1 MEIGKLLDMVGKEE
15 NIYAL
20 VVKLSQKAH
29 QLRDK
34 GGGLHKEIGNPV
46 VIALE
51 EELAARSKNTVI
63 ASE

>member
-1 MEIGKLLDMVGKEE
+1 MEIGKLLDMVGQEE

-34 GGGLHKEIGNPV
+34 GGGLHKEIANPV
-46 VIALE
+46 VTALE
-51 EELAARSKNTVI
+51 EELAARSKNR
-63 ASE
+63 